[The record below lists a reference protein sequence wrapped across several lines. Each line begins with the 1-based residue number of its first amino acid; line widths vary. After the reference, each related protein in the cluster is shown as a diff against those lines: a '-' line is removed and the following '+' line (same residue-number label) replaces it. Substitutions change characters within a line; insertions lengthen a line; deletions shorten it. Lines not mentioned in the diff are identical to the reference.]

1 MIRLF
6 LGLPLPDDCRDRL
19 FALAGG
25 LPGARFVPAENY
37 HVTLRFVGEVDED
50 RAEAIA
56 EAMDRLSHPC
66 VPVRISGLG
75 IAGSGHRAAT
85 LWAEVETAPDLMVLQ
100 EKAERLCRAA
110 GCAPET
116 RRFHPHVTLA
126 KLKGT
131 PPERLQTYLATQG
144 LVSCPRFL
152 ADAAVLYSSILTPR
166 GSLYTEEMRF
176 PLTPT
181 GLPSG

>member
-6 LGLPLPDDCRDRL
+6 LGLALPDECRERL
-19 FALAGG
+19 SAIAGG

-37 HVTLRFVGEVDED
+37 HLTLRFIGEVDED

-66 VPVRISGLG
+66 VPVRLSGLG
-75 IAGSGHRAAT
+75 IAGPGHRAAT
-85 LWAEVETAPDLMVLQ
+85 LWAEAEAAPELTALH
-100 EKAERLCRAA
+100 EKVERLCRVA

-116 RRFHPHVTLA
+116 RRFRPHVTLA

-131 PPERLQTYLATQG
+131 PPERLQAYLSGHG
-144 LVSCPRFL
+144 LIACPRFF
-152 ADAAVLYSSILTPR
+152 ADAVVLYSSVLTPR

-176 PLTPT
+176 PLTPA